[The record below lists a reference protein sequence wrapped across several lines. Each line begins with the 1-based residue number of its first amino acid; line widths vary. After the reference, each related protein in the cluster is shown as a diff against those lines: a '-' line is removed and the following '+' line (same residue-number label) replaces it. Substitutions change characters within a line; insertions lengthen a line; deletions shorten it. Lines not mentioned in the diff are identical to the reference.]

1 MNFMK
6 GFDLRG
12 KLSNHIGSPFIALIA
27 KKKGT
32 GSIKDFRPFNLVGSI
47 YKVLA
52 KVLASKFQKV
62 LPNLISIAQGAFIH
76 WYQILDGVLLA
87 NECIYS
93 RNRERRPGRLQAPLG
108 EGL

>member
-6 GFDLRG
+6 DFHLRG
-12 KLSNHIGSPFIALIA
+12 KLSNHIGASFISIIA
-27 KKKGT
+27 KKA
-32 GSIKDFRPFNLVGSI
+32 GSVLIEDFRPISLVGSI

-52 KVLASKFQKV
+52 KVLASRLQNV

-87 NECIYS
+87 NECFYS